1 MKNLYEIN
9 LELKEEYLKLIDE
22 ILKMFFSL
30 IFLVL
35 LEPVKKYNAI
45 SLLSYNIIGTL
56 FYNLIFKN
64 IILFK

>member
-9 LELKEEYLKLIDE
+9 LDLEPEYLKLIDE

-45 SLLSYNIIGTL
+45 SLLSYNIVGTL

>member
-1 MKNLYEIN
+1 MKNLYEIDLG
-9 LELKEEYLKLIDE
+9 LEEEYLKLIDE
-22 ILKMFFSL
+22 ILKIFFSL

-45 SLLSYNIIGTL
+45 SLLSYNIVGTL

>member
-1 MKNLYEIN
+1 MNKLYEIN
-9 LELKEEYLKLIDE
+9 LGLEPEYLNLIDE
-22 ILKMFFSL
+22 LLKMFFSL

-45 SLLSYNIIGTL
+45 SLLSYNIVGTL

>member
-9 LELKEEYLKLIDE
+9 LGLEEEYLKLIDE

-35 LEPVKKYNAI
+35 LEPIKKYNAI
-45 SLLSYNIIGTL
+45 SLLSYNIVGTL

-64 IILFK
+64 IITFK

>member
-1 MKNLYEIN
+1 MNKLYEIDLG
-9 LELKEEYLKLIDE
+9 LEPEYIKLIDE
-22 ILKMFFSL
+22 LLKMFFSL

-45 SLLSYNIIGTL
+45 SLISYNIVGTL

-64 IILFK
+64 VIIFK

>member
-45 SLLSYNIIGTL
+45 SLLSYNIVGTL

>member
-9 LELKEEYLKLIDE
+9 LGLEPEYLKLIDE
-22 ILKMFFSL
+22 VLKMFFSL

-35 LEPVKKYNAI
+35 LEPVNKYNAI
-45 SLLSYNIIGTL
+45 SLLSYNIVGTL